1 MLSFLFQTSGAPNV
15 GTWSLDDIDNDNES
29 NFFMNTESNKNS
41 GESGAASSYS
51 STTTTTTSNDSSDF
65 QMDDFFNPA
74 AAKFRPQQ
82 QISSI
87 QKPNSSANLGSAQS
101 LTIELEKEKREL
113 EARLE
118 EERAKLQEQ
127 LNLNIKRTVQQE
139 QKLTELKQRLED
151 MQQQQ
156 QKLKAQETKLQQ
168 ISNSI
173 KTFEF
178 ANIQIEVVNDFLT
191 QKFEL
196 ILNNLRKVSQNLDPY
211 LVEKKVQKPKV

>member
-51 STTTTTTSNDSSDF
+51 STTTTTTTSNDSSDF

-139 QKLTELKQRLED
+139 Q
-151 MQQQQ
+151 
-156 QKLKAQETKLQQ
+156 
-168 ISNSI
+168 N
-173 KTFEF
+173 
-178 ANIQIEVVNDFLT
+178 
-191 QKFEL
+191 
-196 ILNNLRKVSQNLDPY
+196 
-211 LVEKKVQKPKV
+211 